1 MELGPSGPWCC
12 GSTRHEAV
20 RVACAAVQDL
30 PLAAALRASPELVG
44 LPLAVASGPGPR
56 AEVVAASPEAARQ
69 GVRRLASVAHAR
81 AACAQLCV
89 RVASPAL
96 ERAAREALLDA
107 ALGVSPR
114 AALAPPAAGAYA
126 GEAAV
131 YVDAS
136 GVSSLFRSEE
146 GFATALGVAA
156 QRLGLPAVAT
166 VAGSRGV
173 AHLLARSIARLGPG
187 AVRVLPAGGEAELLS
202 PLPIDL
208 LDPGDDLAQA
218 LTRYGVRTLGELL
231 ALPRRALAT
240 RLGKGVLPLVA
251 LARGEP
257 AEAQIPAPARG
268 RLVEAIDLDFAIDR
282 EEPLVF
288 VLQGLLSR
296 LVARLDARALACAE
310 LALRFD
316 LEGGGRDDRRV
327 GLAAPT
333 VDLRALVRLAS
344 HALEARPPRAAV
356 VGARVE
362 VEACPLQRDQLDL
375 FRPAGPAPAAL
386 GRTLAELE
394 ALCGAGRVGAPAVA
408 DDHRPGAFAVL
419 AFHGLRSPAA
429 APPSQRGPALR
440 SPAARCAAAAPPCEL
455 LAAPVPLAVRA
466 LRPPVRAQVTPGN
479 GGPAFVRSAVANGRV
494 LHVAGPWRTTG
505 SWWSAEDRFAY
516 DTFDVQT
523 SDGTLARLR
532 YDHRTGAWEIDA
544 IYD

>member
-1 MELGPSGPWCC
+1 
-12 GSTRHEAV
+12 V
-20 RVACAAVQDL
+20 RVACGVVQDL
-30 PLAAALRASPELVG
+30 PLAAALRAGPELVG
-44 LPLAVASGPGPR
+44 LPLAVVSGPGPR

-69 GVRRLASVAHAR
+69 GVRRLASLAHAR
-81 AACAQLCV
+81 AACAHLCV

-96 ERAAREALLDA
+96 ERTAREALLDA
-107 ALGVSPR
+107 ALSLSPR
-114 AALAPPAAGAYA
+114 AALAPPSAGAYA

-156 QRLGLPAVAT
+156 QKLGLPAVAT
-166 VAGSRGV
+166 VAGSKGV
-173 AHLLARSIARLGPG
+173 AHLLARSIAQLGPG
-187 AVRVLPAGGEAELLS
+187 AVRVLPPGGEAELLS

-208 LDPGDDLAQA
+208 LDPDDDLAEA

-240 RLGKGVLPLVA
+240 RLGPGVLPLVA
-251 LARGEP
+251 LARGEHV
-257 AEAQIPAPARG
+257 EAQIPAPARG
-268 RLVEAIDLDFAIDR
+268 RLFEAIDLDFAIDR
-282 EEPLVF
+282 TQPLVF

-316 LEGGGRDDRRV
+316 LEGGGRDERRV

-356 VGARVE
+356 VGARAE
-362 VEACPLQRDQLDL
+362 AEACPLERDQLDL
-375 FRPAGPAPAAL
+375 FRPAGPAPEAL

-394 ALCGAGRVGAPAVA
+394 ALCGAGRVGAPAVV
-408 DDHRPGAFAVL
+408 DDHRPGAYAVIR
-419 AFHGLRSPAA
+419 FHG
-429 APPSQRGPALR
+429 LR
-440 SPAARCAAAAPPCEL
+440 SPAARCAAAAPPCASGL
-455 LAAPVPLAVRA
+455 RSTAAASLAVRA
-466 LRPPVRAQVTPGN
+466 LRPPVRAQVTPGS
-479 GGPAFVRSAVANGRV
+479 GGPAFVRSAVASGRV
-494 LHVAGPWRTTG
+494 LHVAGPWRTSG
-505 SWWSAEDRFAY
+505 GWWSDEDRFAY
-516 DTFDVQT
+516 DYFDVQT

-532 YDHRTGAWEIDA
+532 YDHRARAWEIDA